1 MEELIAKRYI
11 NAIESLTD
19 LEAFENIADIF
30 AGLAKSLSDSRVKNV
45 IESPYVNKKEK
56 RSLLLDSIKSAD
68 SKEVNNLISLLVEK
82 NRINVIPAIAD
93 EMKKI
98 IAKEKK
104 TYSGTIYSNSD
115 IDASTI
121 QSISGGLSKRVDA
134 NIELNFVK
142 TDFSGIKVDVVD
154 LGLEIN
160 FSKDRLNSQL
170 INHILKA
177 I

>member
-1 MEELIAKRYI
+1 MEELVAKRYI
-11 NAIESLTD
+11 KAIEDLTD
-19 LEAFENIADIF
+19 LETFENIADIF
-30 AGLAKSLSDSRVKNV
+30 GVLSGSFSNATVKSVL
-45 IESPYVNKKEK
+45 ESPYVSKKEK
-56 RSLLLDSIKSAD
+56 ESLLLDSVKSVN
-68 SKEVNNLISLLVEK
+68 SKEINNLISLLVEK
-82 NRINVIPAIAD
+82 NRINIIPAIAT

-98 IAKEKK
+98 IAKAKK
-104 TYSGTIYSNSD
+104 EYRGTIYSNGD

-121 QSISGGLSKRVDA
+121 QSISSGLSKRVDA

-142 TDFSGIKVDVVD
+142 TDFNGIKVDVED

-160 FSKDRLNSQL
+160 LSKDRLNSQL

>member
-1 MEELIAKRYI
+1 MEELVAKRYI
-11 NAIESLTD
+11 KAIESLTD
-19 LEAFENIADIF
+19 LEAFENIAYIF
-30 AGLAKSLSDSRVKNV
+30 EGLAESLSDSKVKSV
-45 IESPYVNKKEK
+45 IESPYVDRKEK
-56 RSLLLDSIKSAD
+56 RSLLLDCVKSAN

-82 NRINVIPAIAD
+82 DRINVIPAIAH

-98 IAKEKK
+98 IADDKK

-142 TDFSGIKVDVVD
+142 TDFNGIKVDVED

-160 FSKDRLNSQL
+160 LSKDRLNSQL